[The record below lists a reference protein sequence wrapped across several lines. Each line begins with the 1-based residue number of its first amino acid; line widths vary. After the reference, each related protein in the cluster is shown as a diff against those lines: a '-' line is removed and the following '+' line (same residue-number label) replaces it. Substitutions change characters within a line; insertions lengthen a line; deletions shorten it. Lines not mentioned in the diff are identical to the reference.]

1 MLTSNV
7 HNSIDCLFFTK
18 ASEVYERRPKESNDG
33 RSEKKQAVQFWRR
46 LCGIISVPA
55 QSSIQLIQFTAR
67 IKNNHGSFTSFKDVI
82 LIICVHILP
91 FMQ

>member
-1 MLTSNV
+1 MNE
-7 HNSIDCLFFTK
+7 D
-18 ASEVYERRPKESNDG
+18 RRSQMMGGLK
-33 RSEKKQAVQFWRR
+33 KKQAVQFWRR